1 MLTDVTQQRVTRYDV
16 EDVGPTTLR
25 ESRSV
30 GEEFPTNRKIA
41 LNEER
46 QARIAYFSMEIAVD
60 PRLPTYAGG
69 LGVLAGDTLRSAADR
84 GLPVVAVTLLP
95 RQGYFHQHL
104 DEKGHQSGLPEVW
117 IPEEALERIEPTLLL
132 ALDGT
137 RLNVRAWRYWIEGI
151 TGHKVPVYFLD
162 TDLPENAA
170 WVRTLTNT
178 LYGGDNRY
186 RFSQEAVLGIG
197 GVRLLRS
204 LGYKDILRFHMNEGH
219 SALLALGLLEER
231 LGRPN
236 LITATTEDIEAVRSQ
251 CVFTTHTP
259 VPAALDQFPLE
270 LARQVLGQDRIGILD
285 VTKCCPFGNLNM
297 TYLALRC
304 SRYINGVAMHHGE
317 ISHGM
322 FPNYPVH
329 AITNGVHAVS
339 WTAPAFQELYDR
351 HIPEWRRDN
360 LYLRYAIG
368 IDFAEIRQA
377 HLRAKREMIREIA
390 KATGVQL
397 NENLATLGFARRAAA
412 YKRAE
417 MLFTDLDR
425 VRAISQRAGPMQ
437 VVYGGKA
444 HPRDEE
450 GKAVIRRVFEAA
462 ASLRDFIPVIYV
474 ENYDMRWARL
484 LTSGVD
490 LWLNTPHRPYEAS
503 GTSGMKA
510 AMNGVPSL
518 SVRDGWWIEGHF
530 EGVTGWSIG
539 FDEGPE
545 QHDIEIASM
554 YEKLEGVILPMFYQ
568 QPIAYAAVMRSAI
581 AINGSFFNTQRMLS
595 QYVSNAYFPEE
606 AGGRDTR
613 AKPMYDAVELN
624 AQRA

>member
-1 MLTDVTQQRVTRYDV
+1 MR
-16 EDVGPTTLR
+16 G
-25 ESRSV
+25 ESHLSD
-30 GEEFPTNRKIA
+30 
-41 LNEER
+41 ER

-69 LGVLAGDTLRSAADR
+69 LGVLAGDTLRSAADC
-84 GLPVVAVTLLP
+84 GLPLVAVTLLP

-104 DEKGHQSGLPEVW
+104 DEKGQQFEQPEAW
-117 IPEEALERIEPTLLL
+117 SPEAVFERIEPVLPL

-137 RLNVRAWRYWIEGI
+137 RLNVRAWRHWIEGI

-162 TDLPENAA
+162 TDLRENSA

-178 LYGGDNRY
+178 LYGGDDLY
-186 RFSQEAVLGIG
+186 RLSQEAVLGIG
-197 GVRLLRS
+197 GVQLLRS
-204 LGYKDILRFHMNEGH
+204 LGYEQIVRFHMNEGH
-219 SALLALGLLEER
+219 SALLALALLEER

-236 LITATTEDIEAVRSQ
+236 LITATPEDIEAVRSQ

-270 LARQVLGQDRIGILD
+270 LARHVLGQDRIGILD

-304 SRYINGVAMHHGE
+304 SRYVNGVAMHHGE

-329 AITNGVHAVS
+329 AITNGVHAVT
-339 WTAPAFQELYDR
+339 WTALPFQELYDQ

-368 IDFAEIRQA
+368 IDLAEIRQA
-377 HLRAKREMIREIA
+377 HLLAKREMIGEIA
-390 KATGVQL
+390 KTTGVQL
-397 NENLATLGFARRAAA
+397 DENVATLGFARRATA
-412 YKRAE
+412 YKRAD
-417 MLFTDLDR
+417 MLFTDLDKL
-425 VRAISQRAGPMQ
+425 RAIYQHAGPLQ
-437 VVYGGKA
+437 VVYSGKA
-444 HPRDEE
+444 HPHDEE

-462 ASLRDFIPVIYV
+462 AAVHDSIPVIYV
-474 ENYDMRWARL
+474 ENYDMRWAHL

-510 AMNGVPSL
+510 ALNGVPSL
-518 SVRDGWWIEGHF
+518 SVRDGWWIEGHL

-539 FDEGPE
+539 FDEDPE
-545 QHDIEIASM
+545 RHDIEVASM
-554 YEKLEGVILPMFYQ
+554 YDKLGRVILPMFYG
-568 QPIAYAAVMRSAI
+568 QPNAYSQVMRSAI
-581 AINGSFFNTQRMLS
+581 AVNGSFFNTQRMVS

-606 AGGRDTR
+606 ARDRTTE
-613 AKPMYDAVELN
+613 ANWMHDATEVN
-624 AQRA
+624 AQHA